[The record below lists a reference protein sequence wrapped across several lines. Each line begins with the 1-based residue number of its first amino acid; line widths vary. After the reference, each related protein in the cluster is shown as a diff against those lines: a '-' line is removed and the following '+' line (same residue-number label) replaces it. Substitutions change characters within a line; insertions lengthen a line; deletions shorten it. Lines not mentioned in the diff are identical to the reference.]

1 MRASVGLMMRGI
13 APRPQEFPHP
23 DFSEQVKA
31 VIVSACRAAWTDLRT
46 EVATEG
52 REIGQL
58 SENDITARLKDLLN
72 QLLVT
77 DPPVVSGFSAAI
89 FQEIVRDAAVTT
101 HDGSSL
107 DKKPDLAF
115 RLIARYPG
123 LRLNEYRALFA
134 ECKIIDARTHPIGL
148 YCEKGVAR
156 YVRGDYA
163 WTMPSAL
170 MLGYPRDDSGV
181 DTTLKRAL
189 LRGRQRKPDP
199 YQTKRLPRAFSRL
212 GDSPV
217 AFVSVHRRKWRYTGR
232 ERAGDVHILHLWL
245 R

>member
-1 MRASVGLMMRGI
+1 MGLMMRGI

-23 DFSEQVKA
+23 DFSDQVKA
-31 VIVSACRAAWTDLRT
+31 VIVSACRAAWADLRV
-46 EVATEG
+46 EVAAEG

-58 SENDITARLKDLLN
+58 SENEITARLKDLLN

-77 DPPVVSGFSAAI
+77 DPPVVSGFSAAV
-89 FQEIVRDAAVTT
+89 FQEIVRDAAVTA

-115 RLIARYPG
+115 RLIARHPG
-123 LRLNEYRALFA
+123 LVLNEYRALFA
-134 ECKIIDARTHPIGL
+134 ECKIIHARTHPVGL

-156 YVRGDYA
+156 YVRGEYA

-170 MLGYPRDDSGV
+170 MLGYPRDGSGV
-181 DTTLKRAL
+181 DTTLKPALQRA
-189 LRGRQRKPDP
+189 RQKNPDP
-199 YQTKRLPRAFSRL
+199 YQTKKLPTAVSEL
-212 GDSPV
+212 GNSPV

-232 ERAGDVHILHLWL
+232 ARAGDVHILHLWL
-245 R
+245 Q